1 MKTNIKK
8 LKLYTGYK
16 KDKINIPESIA
27 KNLLTPDVFL
37 DNINFRVVGT
47 EEFSPLVLCH
57 EVFRET
63 TKADSFMSITADKMV
78 RGFGLDVLSEIL
90 QRV

>member
-1 MKTNIKK
+1 M
-8 LKLYTGYK
+8 
-16 KDKINIPESIA
+16 
-27 KNLLTPDVFL
+27 FL

-57 EVFRET
+57 KVFRDT

-78 RGFGLDVLSEIL
+78 RGFALDVLSEIL